1 MRKKQV
7 NQPCCSECGGGIL
20 SDIFIKPFVPKK
32 KTKIEKLPMEVGLY
46 SEMCMESYNKVKSK
60 MIIGE
65 FTKVPNFSQENCI
78 VYVSNDTVV
87 LAIRGTDPKNS
98 KDIFTD
104 IALALNKLKIT
115 PRYRE
120 INNIFKK
127 VTEKYQYIGKS
138 LIPYKFIAT
147 GHSLGGS
154 LALQLLLDN
163 PNKIDA
169 IHIFNAGGAPADIQ
183 KGLVMKIAKFLGV
196 KYYKTISKKIH
207 IYRVTGDL
215 ISFTNRFLDG
225 NYYDIQSNSFDRH
238 GMSNFK
244 PTSNDISI
252 TPKPDYKTIP
262 DVTIP
267 EINTEAPPREITIKP
282 SLRAEIEQPL
292 GEGIKNKN
300 NFLSSDKMDTIKL
313 EKMTVNQMLCHIR
326 SNRKIKNNLSGYSK
340 MNKAQLIEALKKF
353 HEDGEKHP
361 RIVKE
366 TEWSK
371 ALKVFN
377 EGRNTFVIPKK
388 DSKDYEEVQKIISN
402 GGKRVEAVQTE
413 KPKPKKLKKTKP
425 QVVETEPKQKRSKV
439 IPDQKAIVDE
449 DVQSQRRA
457 SLRRNP
463 KRKIIF
469 AEDDE

>member
-7 NQPCCSECGGGIL
+7 KQPCCSECGGGIL
-20 SDIFIKPFVPKK
+20 SDIFLRPFVPKK
-32 KTKIEKLPMEVGLY
+32 KTKIEKLPIEVGLY
-46 SEMCMESYNKVKSK
+46 SEMAYEAYNKNNSK
-60 MIIGE
+60 IVIDE
-65 FTKVPNFSQENCI
+65 FTKDPNFSQVNCV

-87 LAIRGTDPKNS
+87 LAIRGTNPKS
-98 KDIFTD
+98 SEDIFTD

-115 PRYRE
+115 PRYRQ
-120 INNIFKK
+120 INDVFKK
-127 VTEKYQYIGKS
+127 LTEKYKYIGKS
-138 LIPYKFIAT
+138 LLSYKFIAV

-163 PNKIDA
+163 PNKLDA

-183 KGLVMKIAKFLGV
+183 RGLVMKIGKFLGV

-238 GMSNFK
+238 GLTNFK
-244 PTSNDISI
+244 TNSTDISI
-252 TPKPDYKTIP
+252 TPKSEIP
-262 DVTIP
+262 QP
-267 EINTEAPPREITIKP
+267 ETNTEAPPREITIKP
-282 SLRAEIEQPL
+282 TLRAEIEQPL

-300 NFLSSDKMDTIKL
+300 NFSSNSKMDTIKL
-313 EKMTVNQMLCHIR
+313 QKMTVNQMLCHIR

-340 MNKAQLIEALKKF
+340 MNKSQLIEALKKF

-361 RIVKE
+361 RVVKE

-371 ALKVFN
+371 ALKVYN
-377 EGRNTFVIPKK
+377 EGSDTFVIPKK
-388 DSKDYEEVQKIISN
+388 GSSDYDKVRAIIAN

-413 KPKPKKLKKTKP
+413 KPKKLKKTKP
-425 QVVETEPKQKRSKV
+425 QVVETTETEPKQKRSKV

-449 DVQSQRRA
+449 DVSSSRRA
-457 SLRRNP
+457 SLRQNP

-469 AEDDE
+469 ADDDE